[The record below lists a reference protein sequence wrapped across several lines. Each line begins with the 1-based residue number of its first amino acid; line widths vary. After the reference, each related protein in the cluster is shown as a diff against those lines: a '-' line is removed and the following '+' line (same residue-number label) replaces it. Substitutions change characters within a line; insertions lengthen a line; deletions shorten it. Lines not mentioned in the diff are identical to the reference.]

1 MNILSIRNISKT
13 YCGNIPFKALDKV
26 SLNIEKGEFVS
37 VMGPSGSGK
46 STLLNIISTVDRQS
60 EGEVVLD
67 GYDVSKLKGENLLNL
82 EGNNLVLYFRILI
95 WLTL

>member
-1 MNILSIRNISKT
+1 M
-13 YCGNIPFKALDKV
+13 
-26 SLNIEKGEFVS
+26 S

-95 WLTL
+95 

>member
-1 MNILSIRNISKT
+1 
-13 YCGNIPFKALDKV
+13 
-26 SLNIEKGEFVS
+26 
-37 VMGPSGSGK
+37 MGPSGSGK

-95 WLTL
+95 

>member
-1 MNILSIRNISKT
+1 M
-13 YCGNIPFKALDKV
+13 
-26 SLNIEKGEFVS
+26 S

-67 GYDVSKLKGENLLNL
+67 GYDVSKLKGEKLA
-82 EGNNLVLYFRILI
+82 EFRRNNLVLYFRILI
-95 WLTL
+95 